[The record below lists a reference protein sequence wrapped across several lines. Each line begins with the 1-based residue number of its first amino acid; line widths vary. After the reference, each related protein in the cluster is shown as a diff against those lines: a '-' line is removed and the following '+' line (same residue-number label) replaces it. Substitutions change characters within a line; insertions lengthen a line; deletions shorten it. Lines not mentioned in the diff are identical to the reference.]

1 MASIRIIATPAG
13 EAPLHVRE
21 AWVGLVLPLAADR
34 GGPRRV
40 VRAFGVLSGPRT
52 FLGTLWSRLRGH
64 SLRYDGYAVP
74 ILAALEVLGQT
85 NPAAEQWWRD
95 NTAHLIKPNGRLVF
109 EAEACEE
116 VA

>member
-21 AWVGLVLPLAADR
+21 AWVGLVLPLAPDR

-52 FLGTLWSRLRGH
+52 FLGTFWSRLRGN
-64 SLRYDGYAVP
+64 SLRVDGYAVP
-74 ILAALEVLGQT
+74 ILAALEVLGQS

-95 NTAHLIKPNGRLVF
+95 HTGHLIKPNGRLVF
-109 EAEACEE
+109 EAKACEE
-116 VA
+116 AA